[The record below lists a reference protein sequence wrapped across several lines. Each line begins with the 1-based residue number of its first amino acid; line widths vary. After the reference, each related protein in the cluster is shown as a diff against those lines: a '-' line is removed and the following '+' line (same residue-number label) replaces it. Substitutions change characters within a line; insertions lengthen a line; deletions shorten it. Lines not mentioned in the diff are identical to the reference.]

1 MSRTFFYSIIAILV
15 LAGISIAAVRQL
27 QTNLPFF
34 PGEQKDV
41 WLVEARIDYTAQGAS
56 SVSFALP
63 DQNPHFRLFSE
74 YAASPGFGFS
84 IVERESHQRRGI
96 WSKREAQ
103 GPQTLYYKAQLIAEK
118 NTAVIVEPPTLV
130 SPRAVFWD
138 APEATA
144 ATQLIA
150 TAMATSNNPASL
162 TRELIK
168 LINNPAVDQ
177 NAALL
182 LEHQPQTA
190 LLLEALLNQA
200 GVPAH
205 IVLGLYLE
213 DSRRRQSLTTM
224 VEIYDAP
231 EWVVVNPQTGEQ
243 GTPDNLLLWHRG
255 VDGLLDVTG
264 GRNSSVSFSMIQ
276 QTVPALQLAQ
286 GEVSD
291 NVFDL
296 ISIHRL
302 PIEEQSMFKL
312 LFLLP
317 LGAIVVVFMRLI
329 VGLQTSGTFM
339 PILLALA
346 FLHTSLVPGLISF
359 SLIVTIGLLLRG
371 YLSHLNLLMVAR
383 IASLIV
389 IVVFIISLMSFIS
402 YKLGIDTGI
411 TSTFFPMIIIA
422 WTIERMSILWEE
434 EGASEVLKQGLGSL
448 FVAVLAYLLMTSP
461 TLSHLSFNFPEL
473 NLILLAAIL
482 LMGQYTGYR
491 LSELRRFRDILK
503 VIRRA
508 K

>member
-1 MSRTFFYSIIAILV
+1 MSRTFFYTIVAILV
-15 LAGISIAAVRQL
+15 LAGISTAFVRQL
-27 QTNLPFF
+27 QTNLPLT

-41 WLVEARIDYTAQGAS
+41 WLVEARIDYIAQGPS
-56 SVSFALP
+56 SVSLALP
-63 DQNPHFRLFSE
+63 DQNPRFHLFSE

-84 IVERESHQRRGI
+84 IVARNNQRRGI
-96 WSKREAQ
+96 WSKREAS
-103 GPQTLYYKAQLIAEK
+103 GKQTLYYKVQLVAEK
-118 NTAVIVEPPTLV
+118 NAAAIMEPPAAV
-130 SPRAVFWD
+130 SPRAIFWS

-144 ATQLIA
+144 AKQLIA
-150 TAMATSNNPASL
+150 TATATSNDAASL
-162 TRELIK
+162 TRELVK
-168 LINNPAVDQ
+168 LINSPSLDQ

-182 LEHQPQTA
+182 LEHQPQVA
-190 LLLEALLNQA
+190 LLLESLLNQA

-213 DSRRRQSLTTM
+213 DARRRQTLTTM
-224 VEIYDAP
+224 VEVYNAP
-231 EWVVVNPQTGEQ
+231 EWVVVNPETGQQ

-255 VDGLLDVTG
+255 EDGLLDIIG
-264 GRNSSVSFSMIQ
+264 GHQSTVSFSMIQ

-286 GEVSD
+286 SESSD
-291 NVFDL
+291 NLFDL

-329 VGLQTSGTFM
+329 VGLKTSGTFM

-346 FLHTSLVPGLISF
+346 FLHTSLLLGLISF
-359 SLIVTIGLLLRG
+359 TLIVTLGLLLRG
-371 YLSHLNLLMVAR
+371 YLSFLNLLMVAR
-383 IASLIV
+383 IAALIV
-389 IVVFIISLMSFIS
+389 IVVFIISLMSFVS

-411 TSTFFPMIIIA
+411 TTTFFPMIIIA

-434 EGASEVLKQGLGSL
+434 EGASEVLKQGIGSL
-448 FVAVLAYLLMTSP
+448 LVAVIAYVLMTNP

-473 NLILLAAIL
+473 NLVLLAAIL

-491 LSELRRFRDILK
+491 LSELRRFRDFLK

-508 K
+508 D

>member
-1 MSRTFFYSIIAILV
+1 MSRTLFYTIVAILI
-15 LAGISIAAVRQL
+15 LAGLSTAYLRQS
-27 QTNLPFF
+27 QTNLPLT

-41 WLVEARIDYTAQGAS
+41 WLVEARIDYIAQGPS

-84 IVERESHQRRGI
+84 ILERSNQRRGI
-96 WSKREAQ
+96 WSKREAS
-103 GPQTLYYKAQLIAEK
+103 GPQTLYYKAQLVAEK
-118 NTAVIVEPPTLV
+118 NTATIVEPPILV
-130 SPRAVFWD
+130 NPRPVFWD

-144 ATQLIA
+144 AAQLIA
-150 TAMATSNNPASL
+150 TATATSNNPASL

-168 LINNPAVDQ
+168 LINNPAMDQ

-182 LEHQPQTA
+182 LESQPQA
-190 LLLEALLNQA
+190 AFLLEALLNQA

-213 DSRRRQSLTTM
+213 DARRRQPLTTM
-224 VEIYDAP
+224 VEVYNAP
-231 EWVVVNPQTGEQ
+231 EWIVVNSKTGQQ

-255 VDGLLDVTG
+255 VDGLLDITG
-264 GRNSSVSFSMIQ
+264 GRQSTVSFSMIQ
-276 QTVPALQLAQ
+276 QTIPALQLAQ
-286 GEVSD
+286 AQSSD
-291 NVFDL
+291 NLFDL
-296 ISIHRL
+296 VSIHRL

-329 VGLQTSGTFM
+329 VGLKTSGTFM

-346 FLHTSLVPGLISF
+346 FLHTSLIPGLISF
-359 SLIVTIGLLLRG
+359 TLIVTIGLLLRG
-371 YLSHLNLLMVAR
+371 YLSFLNLLMIAR

-389 IVVFIISLMSFIS
+389 IVVFIISLLSFIS
-402 YKLGIDTGI
+402 YKLDINTGI
-411 TSTFFPMIIIA
+411 TTTFFPMIIIA

-434 EGASEVLKQGLGSL
+434 EGASEVLKQGTGSL
-448 FVAVLAYLLMTSP
+448 LVAVLAYILMTNP

-473 NLILLAAIL
+473 NLILLAGIL
-482 LMGQYTGYR
+482 MMGQYTGYR
-491 LSELRRFRDILK
+491 LSELRRFRDIAK
-503 VIRRA
+503 MIRHA
-508 K
+508 N